1 MTCTDRI
8 ITVLKQSRQ
17 PLFLHE
23 IRQEIAERWGEYH
36 SETAISARM
45 RDEVRNALQKDRMMV
60 LSKAPQGKRAHQYR
74 IARLG

>member
-8 ITVLKQSRQ
+8 ITVLKTSKR
-17 PLFLHE
+17 PLYLHE
-23 IRQEIAERWGEYH
+23 IRQAIVDKWGEYH
-36 SETAISARM
+36 SETAISARI
-45 RDEVRNALQKDRMMV
+45 RAAVRNRLQKDRMMV

>member
-8 ITVLKQSRQ
+8 ITVLKTSKR

-23 IRQEIAERWGEYH
+23 IRQAIVDKWGEYH

-45 RDEVRNALQKDRMMV
+45 RDEVRHKLRWHGLTVHSA
-60 LSKAPQGKRAHQYR
+60 APQGKRAHQYR
-74 IARLG
+74 IARL